1 VTILFVEQDF
11 ARRRM
16 VKDMLAASGAVPVEV
31 RGAADL
37 AGVNGGNVSL
47 AVVEV
52 QNDGDGLTAIERLH
66 QLGVA
71 RPTIIAL
78 VQDGDLIQPS
88 RSLGA
93 DEVLV
98 EPVSIAT
105 LFEAIGRHLS
115 PS

>member
-1 VTILFVEQDF
+1 MTIVFVEQDF

-16 VKDMLAASGAVPVEV
+16 VKDMLAASGAAPVEV
-31 RGAADL
+31 HGAADL
-37 AGVNGGNVSL
+37 AGANDGSISL
-47 AVVEV
+47 AVIEV

-66 QLGVA
+66 QLGVV
-71 RPTIIAL
+71 RPAIIAL
-78 VQDGDLIQPS
+78 AQDADLVQPS

>member
-1 VTILFVEQDF
+1 
-11 ARRRM
+11 M
-16 VKDMLAASGAVPVEV
+16 VKDMLAASGAVSVEV

-37 AGVNGGNVSL
+37 AGANDGGISL

-52 QNDGDGLTAIERLH
+52 ESDGDGLTAIERLH
-66 QLGVA
+66 QLGVV

-78 VQDGDLIQPS
+78 AQDADLIQPS

-115 PS
+115 PA